1 MKVSS
6 HGKPHRLGPEHHDNT
21 AALREERH
29 QLLPWPPEVI
39 VIHNLK
45 QAEIQVPSSWSEHAN
60 ELRGIMDTIKDHTDH
75 IESTRGSAARI
86 RVIVVSTL
94 FEVPMEIGRASCRER

>member
-1 MKVSS
+1 M
-6 HGKPHRLGPEHHDNT
+6 
-21 AALREERH
+21 
-29 QLLPWPPEVI
+29 
-39 VIHNLK
+39 IHNLK

-94 FEVPMEIGRASCRER
+94 FEVPMGLHHQRKPAAYTAFALVQHRLH